1 MSALQFLQRIGAI
14 NLPQDVLDA
23 VSPPERPSYESV
35 RAFVLEGIRRQIASA
50 VAESNNLSA
59 RLEDERIKSD
69 PNSAERIKN
78 RIADLASHTA
88 KLVSKLSDEDW
99 LMRQTITEMDRQK
112 SEPEEVAADVRAGVA
127 AAVRARA
134 RAMLG
139 LRHDYLKHANKQS
152 LRFPVP
158 GESHAQ
164 LVNKIAVLIDELVD
178 DAVTRRLDEIKAG
191 DYGTHD

>member
-112 SEPEEVAADVRAGVA
+112 SEPEEVAA
-127 AAVRARA
+127 AVRARA